1 MTFPFGRIDRLFSTF
16 LPSALA
22 SLSLFA
28 HSFTNNETSYI
39 SRWLA
44 LQLIQGADVG
54 FAVAGAEEVTEDIE
68 CKRSIAKK

>member
-28 HSFTNNETSYI
+28 HSFINNESSYFP
-39 SRWLA
+39 RWLA
-44 LQLIQGADVG
+44 LPLIQGADVG
-54 FAVAGAEEVTEDIE
+54 SAVADAVEVTEDIE
-68 CKRSIAKK
+68 CKRSIAIK